1 MPTKKKTEKVV
12 DVAEVKEEIALVDEE
27 AKNETPAVSDDSGD
41 QSTTDNKKEPVQD
54 SKVDGNLSKACKAKN
69 FVKKHWKKFAI
80 GGGLIAAGVVGYK
93 LGVKISTVKR
103 LEIAHNAIDKY
114 MNDRIDYLIAS
125 NNDGCVTEAVS
136 KATGET
142 VYALTKLVDKT
153 ELPEWFLNHTDS
165 IVTFQS

>member
-54 SKVDGNLSKACKAKN
+54 SKVDGNLSKARKAKN

-93 LGVKISTVKR
+93 LGVRISEVKKI
-103 LEIAHNAIDKY
+103 EIAQKAVADHIDSQINFLLA
-114 MNDRIDYLIAS
+114 NDNPGDYI
-125 NNDGCVTEAVS
+125 EAKS
-136 KATGET
+136 SITGKVVYT
-142 VYALTKLVDKT
+142 VTKLIEKED
-153 ELPEWFLNHTDS
+153 LPDWALKAAKF
-165 IVTFQS
+165 